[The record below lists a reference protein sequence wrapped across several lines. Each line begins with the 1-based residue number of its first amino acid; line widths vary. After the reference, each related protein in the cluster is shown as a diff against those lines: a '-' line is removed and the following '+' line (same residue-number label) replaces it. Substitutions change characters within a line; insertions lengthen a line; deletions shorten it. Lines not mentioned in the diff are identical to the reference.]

1 MKKRRLKKKFI
12 VFFYIYALI
21 LSSFFITK
29 TFSKYSSNYVE
40 NANVEVAKWD
50 VSANLPDADITIA
63 PVSENTYTLTVT
75 SNSEVSLS
83 YSIKISNLSK
93 NTYVVIDNDR
103 YSNGENIFTFSNYGN
118 ININDQSKTKT
129 HILKFISTPAV
140 TEATNRI
147 VKIEVIFTQKKP
159 Q

>member
-63 PVSENTYTLTVT
+63 PASENTYTLTVT

-83 YSIKISNLSK
+83 YSIKISNISK
-93 NTYVVIDNDR
+93 NTYVVIDNDK
-103 YSNGENIFTFSNYGN
+103 YSNGGNNFTFSDYGN
-118 ININDQSKTKT
+118 ININDQSRTKT
-129 HILKFISTPAV
+129 HILKFISTPGV
-140 TEATNRI
+140 TEYTNRI
-147 VKIEVIFTQKKP
+147 VKIEVIFTQKNP

>member
-129 HILKFISTPAV
+129 HILKFISTPEV